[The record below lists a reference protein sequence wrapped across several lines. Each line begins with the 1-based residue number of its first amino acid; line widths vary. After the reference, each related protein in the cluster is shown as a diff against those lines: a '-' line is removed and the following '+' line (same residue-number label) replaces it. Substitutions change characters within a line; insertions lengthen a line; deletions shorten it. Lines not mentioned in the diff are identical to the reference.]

1 VEGSSVFT
9 VSLGASRI
17 FRLKN
22 DKTGEVQDIDVQS
35 GSLFI
40 LGPKTNAEWKHSIV
54 KCSTS
59 VVSNTRISVTMRSIA
74 TRLDPNTGK
83 IVEGKKKK
91 KIGVSSKEKGLQ
103 IEPKLKTKVKNK
115 KRKREND
122 IKLQLKNPKKEEK
135 SAT

>member
-83 IVEGKKKK
+83 IVEGKKK
-91 KIGVSSKEKGLQ
+91 IGVGSKEKGLQ
-103 IEPKLKTKVKNK
+103 IEQKLKTKVKNK
-115 KRKREND
+115 K
-122 IKLQLKNPKKEEK
+122 KKERK
-135 SAT
+135 